1 MDASDQLAKMDD
13 DRAERAKHVS
23 GDDVA
28 KWLHIVAIVL
38 TMGGMIVGIP
48 IAVVLGIAG
57 RTIGATMAG
66 CYLASIALVI
76 IGQIAKGRDRLFGF
90 PLKGGIWWD
99 YPPHANEVA
108 VGAVVQAILAFAVLE
123 MPFAVWLF
131 LGTENLLHACG

>member
-1 MDASDQLAKMDD
+1 MDATDQLAKMDH

-28 KWLHIVAIVL
+28 RWLHIVAILL
-38 TMGGMIVGIP
+38 TMGGMVVGIP
-48 IAVVLGIAG
+48 IAVILGIAG

-66 CYLASIALVI
+66 CYLASIGLLI

-99 YPPHANEVA
+99 YPPHAKDVT
-108 VGAVVQAILAFAVLE
+108 VGAVVQAILAIAVLE
-123 MPFAVWLF
+123 MPFAVWMF
-131 LGTENLLHACG
+131 LVGGSLRDACS